1 MTSATMTPTA
11 DVAADRTPLFVPVQA
26 PLLQAP
32 GSTPP
37 RRPKARR
44 KTLTGVSGFA
54 GFPARSSPRL
64 KAKNKGIP
72 IAQLAEKVLCQRLGI
87 VSEGE
92 QVTEAAIA
100 KFVQMFQGKL
110 PDIAIA
116 ALHALF
122 RLDCDFT
129 TAVEEALLLY
139 GGDAAME
146 QASEHAAQ
154 T

>member
-1 MTSATMTPTA
+1 
-11 DVAADRTPLFVPVQA
+11 V
-26 PLLQAP
+26 
-32 GSTPP
+32 
-37 RRPKARR
+37 
-44 KTLTGVSGFA
+44 
-54 GFPARSSPRL
+54 RSSPRL

-72 IAQLAEKVLCQRLGI
+72 IAQLAEKVLCQRLRI
-87 VSEGE
+87 VSEVQ

-116 ALHALF
+116 ALRALF

-129 TAVEEALLLY
+129 TAVEEALLLH